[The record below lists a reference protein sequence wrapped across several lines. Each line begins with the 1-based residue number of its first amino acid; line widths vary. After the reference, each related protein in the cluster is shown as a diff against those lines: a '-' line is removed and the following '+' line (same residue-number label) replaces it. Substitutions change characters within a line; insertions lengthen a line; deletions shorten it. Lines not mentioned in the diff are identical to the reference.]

1 MSTTEILSNYKNE
14 VKTIE
19 TESRIKESKESFLS
33 GLCGNLNV
41 IVPLSVTQKD
51 RKCHCFIIA
60 DKEKALVYY
69 SNLCNFLKK
78 EKVYFFPYSFIAPYD
93 DELIN
98 NANVVM
104 RTEVIQ
110 ALLEKT
116 KEKIYI
122 VTYPEGVFEKF
133 PEERIQ
139 KEKRTIVNKKDKIQI
154 GDFVE
159 GLNNNGFHKVDFV
172 VEPGEFAVR
181 GNIIDV
187 FSFSY
192 KKPVRIELDGNDVE
206 RLRLFDPNTQLT
218 CFFHILPK

>member
-1 MSTTEILSNYKNE
+1 MYK
-14 VKTIE
+14 
-19 TESRIKESKESFLS
+19 R
-33 GLCGNLNV
+33 
-41 IVPLSVTQKD
+41 Q
-51 RKCHCFIIA
+51 
-60 DKEKALVYY
+60 
-69 SNLCNFLKK
+69 
-78 EKVYFFPYSFIAPYD
+78 PYD

-159 GLNNNGFHKVDFV
+159 GLNNNGFNKVDFV

-181 GNIIDV
+181 GNIIDI

-218 CFFHILPK
+218 EDDIKEAKIISNKSLEDKGGNLSLIHI